1 MPTEDEVC
9 IEYLDIRMHREDHLL
24 PVSELSTGKF
34 GPSLTSCDVWDIFSL
49 RSSLAD
55 YLAMRSG

>member
-9 IEYLDIRMHREDHLL
+9 IEYLDIRMHREDRLL
-24 PVSELSTGKF
+24 PVSELSTGKSD
-34 GPSLTSCDVWDIFSL
+34 PSLTSCDVWDISLL

-55 YLAMRSG
+55 YPAMRLG

>member
-9 IEYLDIRMHREDHLL
+9 IEYLGIRTHREDRLL
-24 PVSELSTGKF
+24 PVSELSTGKSE
-34 GPSLTSCDVWDIFSL
+34 PSLTSCDVWDIFSL

>member
-1 MPTEDEVC
+1 MLTKDEVR
-9 IEYLDIRMHREDHLL
+9 IEYLDIRTHREDRLL
-24 PVSELSTGKF
+24 PVSELSTGKSE
-34 GPSLTSCDVWDIFSL
+34 PSLTSCDVWDISLL